1 MTDQKISE
9 FNLSTSL
16 NDSDLF
22 TFVVNGTNKNIS
34 FANLKADLGVTGTLV
49 ADGASGSTQ
58 ILETVSPNNYK
69 IRNIEDGAG
78 ILSAE
83 SPENGITLTWNVSQ
97 DATASSFPIV
107 SSVTAAK
114 PVFASFTGGDNVNLI
129 KTGNNIVISAHE
141 AEQKKISGF
150 IDYNDVATATAPIS
164 IPNTNTFTKLTNDG
178 LGSFT
183 NKTYKPEDVTELWN
197 VSTNQLDFSGLSLG
211 DQVDIRIDLE
221 VTTTSA
227 NQEFDIEIKLGVG
240 GTPYTLPVRT
250 VYRKTASTKSIVPY
264 FGFYMGD
271 ANTIDNIGEIG
282 VKSDTSCT
290 VKVNGWYIR
299 VIKYNA

>member
-22 TFVVNGTNKNIS
+22 TSVVNGTNKNIS

-97 DATASSFPIV
+97 DATASSFP
-107 SSVTAAK
+107 SS
-114 PVFASFTGGDNVNLI
+114 
-129 KTGNNIVISAHE
+129 E
-141 AEQKKISGF
+141 
-150 IDYNDVATATAPIS
+150 
-164 IPNTNTFTKLTNDG
+164 
-178 LGSFT
+178 
-183 NKTYKPEDVTELWN
+183 
-197 VSTNQLDFSGLSLG
+197 
-211 DQVDIRIDLE
+211 
-221 VTTTSA
+221 
-227 NQEFDIEIKLGVG
+227 
-240 GTPYTLPVRT
+240 
-250 VYRKTASTKSIVPY
+250 
-264 FGFYMGD
+264 
-271 ANTIDNIGEIG
+271 
-282 VKSDTSCT
+282 
-290 VKVNGWYIR
+290 
-299 VIKYNA
+299 